1 MTRLTKQYDTVA
13 HDEGVWTVSWIPGTQ
28 SLFTGSVDESVKR
41 WDVTD
46 HGLSEVYKVEGQGLG
61 VISVAAHGSGQFA
74 ASSALDSLI
83 RVWDVNDHLNNIS
96 VIEMAPTETWTV
108 AFGPQM
114 EYIDLA
120 VSGGTRNTVVLWRIG
135 EGQTENVGELAAPSA
150 PTESK
155 AGKREQFVLSAAYSP
170 DGTKLAAG
178 CMDGSVAVWD
188 LSSQKLLGR
197 CGGHHKPVRSL
208 AFTADSRMLLT
219 ACDDM
224 HLHLYDVE
232 NTALI
237 EAFSG
242 HESWVL
248 SVAVHPNGSTFASG
262 GSDARVKLW
271 DIGTRTC
278 VQTMTSDHTD
288 QVWGVSFSS
297 SGSHLASVGDD
308 KRLVVYAVA

>member
-1 MTRLTKQYDTVA
+1 MTRLTKQYDTIA

-46 HGLSEVYKVEGQGLG
+46 HGLTEAYKVEGQGLG

-120 VSGGTRNTVVLWRIG
+120 VSGGTRNTVAIMPGRRR
-135 EGQTENVGELAAPSA
+135 
-150 PTESK
+150 SK

-188 LSSQKLLGR
+188 LASQKLLGR

-208 AFTADSRMLLT
+208 TFTADSRMLLT

-224 HLHLYDVE
+224 HVHLYDVD

-248 SVAVHPNGSTFASG
+248 SVAAHPGGAAFASG
-262 GSDARVKLW
+262 GSDARVKVW
-271 DIGTRTC
+271 DMATRTC
-278 VQTMTSDHTD
+278 TQTMAADHTD
-288 QVWGVSFSS
+288 QVWGVAFSS
-297 SGSHLASVGDD
+297 TGSHLASVGDD